1 MPDLPKLESLG
12 ASFSDDIVLAPAAGD
27 PNPATLRGPTVFGD
41 DVPTGRR
48 LCVRARLTP
57 DGSQLHFD
65 YRDSDAVT
73 DVCPNIRTSVRQT
86 QLATLA
92 AVNRVMD
99 RGAADRQGESRFFVT
114 TESSSWVGAG
124 EADDPMLAAFGMAR
138 VYDAALGA
146 MANAWPS
153 RVGAGSCSLG
163 AIVSL
168 RCGEQEIYEVLEG
181 GEGATPT
188 RAGVAK
194 WPCPLSLPCRGSAPW
209 LSTEESTQAETG
221 GLGAR
226 RGGDGIQRAYAVTQD
241 ATLTVAI
248 DRVTNPPHGIDRAG
262 PPQPAEFWIRP
273 PNGHPRR
280 GTPWVRHE
288 LLAGSTVV
296 VKTAGGAGHGFP
308 GWGVDWDPDAF

>member
-1 MPDLPKLESLG
+1 MLKLPRLESLG

-27 PNPATLRGPTVFGD
+27 PNPGTLRGPTAFGD

-57 DGSQLHFD
+57 DGNRLHFD
-65 YRDSDAVT
+65 YSDSDERT
-73 DVCPNIRTSVRQT
+73 DAQPNIRISVEQV

-92 AVNRVMD
+92 GVNRVMD
-99 RGAADRQGESRFFVT
+99 RAADDRETLSRFLVT
-114 TESSSWVGAG
+114 TQPTSWVGGEAG
-124 EADDPMLAAFGMAR
+124 EPMFAAFGMAR

-168 RCGEQEIYEVLEG
+168 RSGEDEVYEVLEG

-188 RAGVAK
+188 RAGADN
-194 WPCPLSLPCRGSAPW
+194 WPCPLSPPCRGSAPW
-209 LSTEESTQAETG
+209 LSTEESTRPDTG

-226 RGGDGIQRAYAVTQD
+226 RGGDGMQRVYTVAQA
-241 ATLTVAI
+241 ATVTVAI

-273 PNGHPRR
+273 PNGELQR
-280 GTPWVRHE
+280 GTPWIRHE
-288 LLAGSTVV
+288 LPAGSTVI
-296 VKTAGGAGHGFP
+296 VKTAGGA
-308 GWGVDWDPDAF
+308 